1 MKCLNDGLG
10 FKKGE
15 RDYMN
20 ISKSNLK
27 QLCLSLLSASIL
39 FLSSCSVQQRLAA
52 PANQFLLSDSAL
64 LSAHIG
70 ISIFNPETG
79 QQIYTHQG
87 DKLFVPASNT
97 KIITCYAAMKY
108 LPKSLP
114 AAYITDLDT
123 AIVITPT
130 GDPTF
135 LHPYFNNHPLF
146 DSLKKI
152 NKPIYITTNN
162 WNTIALG
169 KGWSW
174 EDYSE
179 HYMNERSA
187 FPIYGNQIHW
197 FQEKSKKENPTYP
210 GDTVDLF
217 IYSNPE
223 VTWPVK
229 FGTEKRNV
237 FNVERAKDQ
246 NAFTLFEGKEN
257 QAKSS
262 VPFITSG
269 IETGIRLLED
279 SLGKK
284 IFLADASLE
293 EKVKK
298 VKHDTIYSQPT
309 DSMLKIMM
317 HNSDNFFA
325 DQSLEMVSQQ
335 KLNTMDEALI
345 INDLLSSDLV
355 GLPQKPRWVDG
366 SGLSRYTLFS
376 PDDMIFVLN
385 KLRLEQ
391 PFERIKSIFLQ
402 TGYEGISGH
411 DSTQNEFLISKSGS
425 MGGIFSLSGYLI
437 SQKKKV
443 LIFSIMVNN
452 TKASASKIRN
462 QIRLFLEKVAAA
474 N

>member
-1 MKCLNDGLG
+1 MNKCIENMKHTLVA
-10 FKKGE
+10 
-15 RDYMN
+15 
-20 ISKSNLK
+20 I
-27 QLCLSLLSASIL
+27 LLATAL
-39 FLSSCSVQQRLAA
+39 FLSSCSIQQRLAS
-52 PANQFLLSDSAL
+52 PANQYLLNDSSL

-70 ISIFNPETG
+70 ISVFNPETG
-79 QQIYTHQG
+79 KHIYTHQG
-87 DKLFVPASNT
+87 DKLFIPASNT
-97 KIITCYAAMKY
+97 KIITCYAAMNY

-123 AIVITPT
+123 AVVITPT

-135 LHPYFNNHPLF
+135 LHPYFDKHPLF
-146 DSLKKI
+146 DAIKKI
-152 NKPIYITTNN
+152 NKPIYISNHN
-162 WNTIALG
+162 WNTNALG
-169 KGWSW
+169 QGWSW

-197 FQEKSKKENPTYP
+197 FQEKGKKENPSYP

-223 VTWPVK
+223 VTWPVE
-229 FGTEKRNV
+229 FATEKRNA
-237 FNVERAKDQ
+237 FHVERAKDQ
-246 NAFTLFEGKEN
+246 NAFTLFEGKES
-257 QAKSS
+257 QATYS

-293 EKVKK
+293 EKIKK
-298 VKHDTIYSQPT
+298 IKHDTIYSQPT

-376 PDDMIFVLN
+376 PDDIIFVLN
-385 KLRLEQ
+385 KLRQEQ

-402 TGYEGISGH
+402 TGHQTLSSH
-411 DSTQNEFLISKSGS
+411 DSTQNEFLIAKSGS
-425 MGGIFSLSGYLI
+425 MGGIYCLSGYII

-452 TKASASKIRN
+452 TKATSTKVSK
-462 QIRLFLEKVAAA
+462 QIRLFLERVAATH
-474 N
+474 

>member
-1 MKCLNDGLG
+1 MNTFMPNMKQTL
-10 FKKGE
+10 FS
-15 RDYMN
+15 
-20 ISKSNLK
+20 II
-27 QLCLSLLSASIL
+27 SASAL
-39 FLSSCSVQQRLAA
+39 FLSSCSVQHRLITS
-52 PANQFLLSDSAL
+52 ANQFLLDDSSL
-64 LSAHIG
+64 LSAHVG
-70 ISIFNPETG
+70 ISIFNPETA
-79 QQIYTHQG
+79 QNIYTHQG
-87 DKLFVPASNT
+87 DKLFIPASNT

-114 AAYITDLDT
+114 AGYIIDLDT
-123 AIVITPT
+123 AVVITPT

-197 FQEKSKKENPTYP
+197 YQEKGKKENPSYP
-210 GDTVDLF
+210 GDTIDLF

-223 VTWPVK
+223 VTWPVQ
-229 FGTEKRNV
+229 FATEKSNA
-237 FNVERAKDQ
+237 FHVERAKDQ
-246 NAFTLFEGKEN
+246 NAFTLFEGKES

-335 KLNTMDEALI
+335 KLNTMDEVLI

-385 KLRLEQ
+385 KLRQEQ

-402 TGYEGISGH
+402 SEHEGLSSH
-411 DSTQNEFLISKSGS
+411 DSTQNAFLISKSGS
-425 MGGIFSLSGYLI
+425 MGGIFCLSGYMI
-437 SQKKKV
+437 SRKKKV

-452 TKASASKIRN
+452 TKATSSKVSK

>member
-1 MKCLNDGLG
+1 
-10 FKKGE
+10 
-15 RDYMN
+15 
-20 ISKSNLK
+20 
-27 QLCLSLLSASIL
+27 
-39 FLSSCSVQQRLAA
+39 
-52 PANQFLLSDSAL
+52 
-64 LSAHIG
+64 
-70 ISIFNPETG
+70 
-79 QQIYTHQG
+79 
-87 DKLFVPASNT
+87 
-97 KIITCYAAMKY
+97 

-114 AAYITDLDT
+114 AAYITDIDT
-123 AIVITPT
+123 AVVITPT

-135 LHPYFNNHPLF
+135 LHPYFDKHPLF
-146 DSLKKI
+146 DALKKI
-152 NKPIYITTNN
+152 NKPIYISNHN
-162 WNTIALG
+162 WNTNALG
-169 KGWSW
+169 QGWSW
-174 EDYSE
+174 EDYSAD
-179 HYMNERSA
+179 YMTERSA

-197 FQEKSKKENPTYP
+197 FQEKGKKENASYP

-223 VTWPVK
+223 VTWPVE
-229 FGTEKRNV
+229 FATEKRNA
-237 FNVERAKDQ
+237 FHVERAKDR
-246 NAFTLFEGKEN
+246 NAFTLFEGKES
-257 QAKSS
+257 QATYS

-269 IETGIRLLED
+269 IKTGIQLLED

-284 IFLADASLE
+284 IFIADARLE
-293 EKVKK
+293 EKINKLN
-298 VKHDTIYSQPT
+298 HDTVYSQPT

-335 KLNTMDEALI
+335 KLNTMDESLI

-385 KLRLEQ
+385 KLRQEQ

-402 TGYEGISGH
+402 TGHETLPSH
-411 DSTQNEFLISKSGS
+411 DSTQNEFLIAKSGS
-425 MGGIFSLSGYLI
+425 MGGIYCLSGYII

-462 QIRLFLEKVAAA
+462 QIRLFLEKVAATH
-474 N
+474 

>member
-1 MKCLNDGLG
+1 MPNMKQTLVAMLSATALLFSSCSIQQRLTSPANQYLLSD
-10 FKKGE
+10 
-15 RDYMN
+15 
-20 ISKSNLK
+20 S
-27 QLCLSLLSASIL
+27 SLLSAH
-39 FLSSCSVQQRLAA
+39 V
-52 PANQFLLSDSAL
+52 
-64 LSAHIG
+64 G
-70 ISIFNPETG
+70 ISIFNPEIG
-79 QQIYTHQG
+79 QHIYSHQG
-87 DKLFVPASNT
+87 DKLFIPASNT

-123 AIVITPT
+123 AVVITPT

-135 LHPYFNNHPLF
+135 LHPYFDNHPLF
-146 DSLKKI
+146 DVLKKI
-152 NKPIYITTNN
+152 NKPIYISNHN
-162 WNTIALG
+162 WNTNALG

-197 FQEKSKKENPTYP
+197 FQEKGKKENPSYP

-223 VTWPVK
+223 VTWPVE
-229 FGTEKRNV
+229 FATEKRNA
-237 FNVERAKDQ
+237 FHVERAKDQ
-246 NAFTLFEGKEN
+246 NAFTLFEGKES
-257 QAKSS
+257 QATYS

-293 EKVKK
+293 EKIKK
-298 VKHDTIYSQPT
+298 IKHDTIYSQLT

-385 KLRLEQ
+385 KLRQEQ

-402 TGYEGISGH
+402 TRHESLSSY
-411 DSTQNEFLISKSGS
+411 DSTQNEFLIAKSGS
-425 MGGIFSLSGYLI
+425 MGGIYCLSGYII

-452 TKASASKIRN
+452 TKATSSKVSK
-462 QIRLFLEKVAAA
+462 QIRLFLEKVAAT

>member
-1 MKCLNDGLG
+1 MKQTLVAV
-10 FKKGE
+10 F
-15 RDYMN
+15 
-20 ISKSNLK
+20 
-27 QLCLSLLSASIL
+27 SATVL
-39 FLSSCSVQQRLAA
+39 FLSSCSSQQRLSSLT
-52 PANQFLLSDSAL
+52 NQYLLNDSSL

-70 ISIFNPETG
+70 ISVFNPETG
-79 QQIYTHQG
+79 KHIYTHQG
-87 DKLFVPASNT
+87 DKLFIPASNT

-114 AAYITDLDT
+114 AAYITDIDT
-123 AIVITPT
+123 AVVITPT

-135 LHPYFNNHPLF
+135 LHPYFDKHPLF
-146 DSLKKI
+146 DALKKI
-152 NKPIYITTNN
+152 NKPIYISNHN
-162 WNTIALG
+162 WNTNALG
-169 KGWSW
+169 QGWSW
-174 EDYSE
+174 EDYSAD
-179 HYMNERSA
+179 YMTERSA

-197 FQEKSKKENPTYP
+197 FQEKGKKENASYP

-223 VTWPVK
+223 VTWPVE
-229 FGTEKRNV
+229 FATEKRNA
-237 FNVERAKDQ
+237 FHVERAKDR
-246 NAFTLFEGKEN
+246 NAFTLFEGKES
-257 QAKSS
+257 QATYS

-269 IETGIRLLED
+269 IKTGIQLLED

-284 IFLADASLE
+284 IFIADARLE
-293 EKVKK
+293 EKINKLN
-298 VKHDTIYSQPT
+298 HDTVYSQPT

-335 KLNTMDEALI
+335 KLNTMDESLI

-385 KLRLEQ
+385 KLRQEQ

-402 TGYEGISGH
+402 TGHETLPSH
-411 DSTQNEFLISKSGS
+411 DSTQNEFLIAKSGS
-425 MGGIFSLSGYLI
+425 MGGIYCLSGYII

-462 QIRLFLEKVAAA
+462 QIRLFLEKVAATH
-474 N
+474 

>member
-1 MKCLNDGLG
+1 MKQTLVAV
-10 FKKGE
+10 F
-15 RDYMN
+15 
-20 ISKSNLK
+20 
-27 QLCLSLLSASIL
+27 SATVL
-39 FLSSCSVQQRLAA
+39 FLSSCSSQQRLSSLT
-52 PANQFLLSDSAL
+52 NQYLLNDSSL

-70 ISIFNPETG
+70 ISVFNPETG
-79 QQIYTHQG
+79 KHIYTHQG
-87 DKLFVPASNT
+87 DKLFIPASNT

-114 AAYITDLDT
+114 AAYITNIDT
-123 AIVITPT
+123 AVVITPT

-135 LHPYFNNHPLF
+135 LHPYFDKHPLF
-146 DSLKKI
+146 DALKKI
-152 NKPIYITTNN
+152 NKPIYISNHD
-162 WNTIALG
+162 WNTNALG
-169 KGWSW
+169 QGWSW
-174 EDYSE
+174 EDYSAD
-179 HYMNERSA
+179 YMTERSA

-197 FQEKSKKENPTYP
+197 FQEKGKKENASYP

-223 VTWPVK
+223 VTWPVE
-229 FGTEKRNV
+229 FATEKRNA
-237 FNVERAKDQ
+237 FHVERAKDR
-246 NAFTLFEGKEN
+246 NAFTLFEGKES
-257 QAKSS
+257 QATYS

-269 IETGIRLLED
+269 IKTGIQLLED

-284 IFLADASLE
+284 IFIADARLE
-293 EKVKK
+293 EKINKLN
-298 VKHDTIYSQPT
+298 HDTVYSQPT

-335 KLNTMDEALI
+335 KLNTMDESLI

-385 KLRLEQ
+385 KLRQEQ

-402 TGYEGISGH
+402 TGHETLPSH
-411 DSTQNEFLISKSGS
+411 DSTQNEFLIAKSGS
-425 MGGIFSLSGYLI
+425 MGGIYCLSGYMI
-437 SQKKKV
+437 SHKKKV

-462 QIRLFLEKVAAA
+462 QIRLFLEKVAATH
-474 N
+474 

>member
-1 MKCLNDGLG
+1 MKQTLV
-10 FKKGE
+10 
-15 RDYMN
+15 
-20 ISKSNLK
+20 
-27 QLCLSLLSASIL
+27 SLLSATAL
-39 FLSSCSVQQRLAA
+39 FLTSCSVQHRIAA
-52 PANQFLLSDSAL
+52 PANQFLLSDSTL

-87 DKLFVPASNT
+87 DKLFIPASNT

-123 AIVITPT
+123 AVVITPT

-135 LHPYFNNHPLF
+135 LHPYFDNHPLF
-146 DSLKKI
+146 NALKKI
-152 NKPIYITTNN
+152 NKPIYISNNN
-162 WNTIALG
+162 WETDALG

-174 EDYSE
+174 EDYSKE
-179 HYMNERSA
+179 YMTERSA

-197 FQEKSKKENPTYP
+197 FQEKGKKENPSYP
-210 GDTVDLF
+210 SDTVDLF

-223 VTWPVK
+223 VTWPVE
-229 FGTEKRNV
+229 FATEKRNA
-237 FNVERAKDQ
+237 FHVERAKDQ
-246 NAFTLFEGKEN
+246 NAFTLFEGKESH
-257 QAKSS
+257 AKAS

-269 IETGIRLLED
+269 IRTGIQLLED

-284 IFLADASLE
+284 IEIADIKLD
-293 EKVKK
+293 EKINKLD
-298 VKHDTIYSQPT
+298 HDTIYSQPT

-317 HNSDNFFA
+317 HISDNFFA

-335 KLNTMDEALI
+335 KLNTMDESLI
-345 INDLLSSDLV
+345 INDLLSSDLA
-355 GLPQKPRWVDG
+355 GLPQKPKWVDG

-376 PDDMIFVLN
+376 PDDFIFVLN
-385 KLRLEQ
+385 KLRQEQ

-402 TGYEGISGH
+402 TGHEALSGH

-425 MGGIFSLSGYLI
+425 MGGVFCLSGYII

-443 LIFSIMVNN
+443 LIFSVMVNN
-452 TKASASKIRN
+452 TKATSSKVSK
-462 QIRLFLEKVAAA
+462 QIRLFLEKVAAT